1 VISPFAAAHTVSHV
15 YSEHSSVIKFI
26 NELFGLT
33 PLADLPDEAA
43 ARKEGATNAAFNGPN
58 GRQTDLGP
66 GDALATMGDLLES
79 FEIDRLTGAMR

>member
-1 VISPFAAAHTVSHV
+1 
-15 YSEHSSVIKFI
+15 
-26 NELFGLT
+26 
-33 PLADLPDEAA
+33 LPDEAA

-79 FEIDRLTGAMR
+79 FDMDRLTGAMR